1 MPSDAQ
7 SMIKRIIDISEQ
19 AYLHIKHQQLLI
31 DKEGKTL
38 GQIPIE
44 DLGVLILQH
53 PAIVITQKVII
64 ACQQNNVAIVFC
76 DERHL
81 PYSVILPVSDG
92 HTLHQKVMRLQV
104 NVKIPVKKRIWK
116 QVVQQKIME
125 QARTLSLVGAD
136 TAVLGRLASKVKSGD
151 MSNHEAQA
159 AQHYWPRLF
168 GKSFRRNHEVAGVNA
183 LLNYGYAVV
192 RGLVARAVVAGGL
205 HPAIGIHHHNQYNA
219 LCLADDLMEPFR
231 PLVDWLVYQIW
242 MENKKARIDKDTKQN
257 ILALLGDS
265 VQVNKKKMPMMVA
278 CHYLVADFKR
288 CLDGSL
294 EYIKYPVLVRRI

>member
-1 MPSDAQ
+1 
-7 SMIKRIIDISEQ
+7 MIKRIIDISEP

-31 DKEGKTL
+31 DKEEKTV
-38 GQIPIE
+38 GRVPIE

-92 HTLHQKVMRLQV
+92 HTLHQKIMRLQV
-104 NVKIPVKKRIWK
+104 NVKVPVTKRIWK
-116 QVVQQKIME
+116 QVVQQKIIE
-125 QARTLSLVGAD
+125 QQKTLFLAGTD
-136 TAVLGRLASKVKSGD
+136 TAVLGRLATKVKSGD
-151 MSNHEAQA
+151 VANHEAQA

-168 GKSFRRNHEVAGVNA
+168 GKSFRRDYEAAGVNA

-192 RGLVARAVVAGGL
+192 RALVARTIVAGGL

-219 LCLADDLMEPFR
+219 LCLVDDLMEPFR
-231 PLVDWLVYQIW
+231 PWVDWLVYQIQ
-242 MENKKARIDKDTKQN
+242 MENGKLGIDKDTKQRMLELPN
-257 ILALLGDS
+257 EPVLM
-265 VQVNKKKMPMMVA
+265 NKKTMPMMVA
-278 CHYLVADFKR
+278 CHYLAADFKR
-288 CLDGSL
+288 CLDGTL
-294 EYIKYPVLVRRI
+294 EGIKYPVLVSRA

>member
-1 MPSDAQ
+1 
-7 SMIKRIIDISEQ
+7 MIKRIVDISDQ
-19 AYLHIKHQQLLI
+19 AYIHIQHQQLLI
-31 DKEGKTL
+31 DKEGETVGK
-38 GQIPIE
+38 IPIE

-53 PAIVITQKVII
+53 PAIVITQAVII

-76 DERHL
+76 DEKHL

-92 HTLHQKVMRLQV
+92 HSLHQKVMRMQIGAKV
-104 NVKIPVKKRIWK
+104 PVTKRIWK
-116 QVVQQKIME
+116 QIVQQKIIE
-125 QARTLSLVGAD
+125 QEKTLSLAGMD
-136 TAVLGRLASKVKSGD
+136 TAILRRLALKVKSGD
-151 MSNHEAQA
+151 VANHEAQA

-168 GKSFRRNHEVAGVNA
+168 GKSFRRDYEATGVNT

-192 RGLVARAVVAGGL
+192 RALVARAVVASGL

-231 PLVDWLVYQIW
+231 PWLDWLVYQIW
-242 MENKKARIDKDTKQN
+242 IANKKVEIDKDTKHI
-257 ILALLGDS
+257 ILGLLGET
-265 VQVNKKKMPMMVA
+265 VRMNKKTMPMMIA

-294 EYIKYPVLVRRI
+294 DSIKYPALASRV